1 MATTNNYEL
10 GILTNYDDQE
20 YVLDAMSQGASGYL
34 MKSVE
39 PETLIAWLGPGIGQ
53 SAYEVGEEVR
63 DVFLKSDSGAAACF
77 QLNRFGRWQADLYGL
92 ARRSLRIAGL
102 DAIYGGNFCT
112 YTDSDRFFSHRRS
125 SPCGR
130 MATVIW
136 LDSI

>member
-1 MATTNNYEL
+1 MHME
-10 GILTNYDDQE
+10 
-20 YVLDAMSQGASGYL
+20 
-34 MKSVE
+34 VE